1 MLMLMLWSGLKMLSA
16 GDGSKD
22 EYSNHAHTAYESGA
36 LKALTQLGRSG
47 QRAAD
52 ALPAGLPS
60 TVLLPL
66 LAGMV
71 AAFGLT
77 PDRLPLDDLTY
88 VLQLFSAIY
97 EGRTETH
104 LHGSM
109 CLSRL
114 SALSLPQH
122 TVGLWLNV
130 CFQTYRLKWQVLY
143 DLDQNRALNAQWHK
157 GRQMLT
163 HSHCALSPV
172 RAA

>member
-1 MLMLMLWSGLKMLSA
+1 MLMLMPWSKLRMLCA

-36 LKALTQLGRSG
+36 LKALAQLGSSG
-47 QRAAD
+47 QWAAD

-60 TVLLPL
+60 TVLIPL

-77 PDRLPLDDLTY
+77 PDRLPLEDLNH

-97 EGRTETH
+97 EGMPD
-104 LHGSM
+104 LYYVHGSV
-109 CLSRL
+109 CLSQI

-122 TVGLWLNV
+122 RDGLCCVSAFGLISWS
-130 CFQTYRLKWQVLY
+130 
-143 DLDQNRALNAQWHK
+143 
-157 GRQMLT
+157 GRRCT
-163 HSHCALSPV
+163 PW
-172 RAA
+172 RRTGP